1 MIAFHSFLNNDEIS
15 SSCFNH
21 LLGFDFRPS
30 REALKLK
37 IIQYLVS
44 SLYVKLNNS
53 NSPTTI
59 ENYLLLLNEL
69 SFDSRKL
76 TLAQGLSSLRQFT
89 RKFQPFAAKML
100 QFVEPNQI
108 IYLLKHVNLE
118 NSIKTELLNLMSDV
132 FSTISVL
139 NSSQADYLMHL
150 FQYVEMNLDIEQDNL
165 ISAQFRL
172 ISECLSK
179 LINRPIDLDRL
190 ASRLISLIAP
200 NNTRSLAE
208 LNCMQLQIIGCESK
222 EPSPELVKLTRLIEF
237 LIDLLCKNPNDFKF
251 DLVMKVLKS
260 DDYRMLKTCLNF
272 LLAEQDELFAAIES
286 LNDLRQFIYQ
296 LLSALFKFISNYHIS
311 IIIILGVF
319 SFKLVK
325 NITMK
330 Y

>member
-1 MIAFHSFLNNDEIS
+1 MIAFHSFLNDDEIS

-37 IIQYLVS
+37 ITQYLVS

-53 NSPTTI
+53 NSPTAI

-69 SFDSRKL
+69 SFDHRKL
-76 TLAQGLSSLRQFT
+76 ALAQGVSSLRQFT

-100 QFVEPNQI
+100 QFVESNQI

-118 NSIKTELLNLMSDV
+118 NSFKTELLNLMSDV
-132 FSTISVL
+132 FSTISLL

-150 FQYVEMNLDIEQDNL
+150 FQYVETNLDIDQDNL
-165 ISAQFRL
+165 TSVQFRL
-172 ISECLSK
+172 ISECLAK
-179 LINRPIDLDRL
+179 LINRPVDLDRL

-208 LNCMQLQIIGCESK
+208 LNCMQLQIISCESK
-222 EPSPELVKLTRLIEF
+222 EPSPELAKLTRLIEF
-237 LIDLLCKNPNDFKF
+237 LIDLLCKKPNDFKF

-272 LLAEQDELFAAIES
+272 LLAEQDEFIAAIES
-286 LNDLRQFIYQ
+286 LNDLRQYIYQ

-311 IIIILGVF
+311 TIIILGVF
-319 SFKLVK
+319 S
-325 NITMK
+325 
-330 Y
+330 